1 MRGKISLSIMTSAQ
15 TAFDQPPRPY
25 LDLLL
30 HIVKDEP
37 LGVDQVVGGEE
48 RHCVQ
53 RSAVDTAA
61 FCWPTVRLGPDQTLD
76 G

>member
-1 MRGKISLSIMTSAQ
+1 MKGRISQSIITSTQ
-15 TAFDQPPRPY
+15 TAFDQPTRLY

-48 RHCVQ
+48 RHRVQ
-53 RSAVDTAA
+53 RSAVDIAA
-61 FCWPTVRLGPDQTLD
+61 FYWPAVRLGPDQTLD

>member
-1 MRGKISLSIMTSAQ
+1 MASTQS
-15 TAFDQPPRPY
+15 AFDY

-53 RSAVDTAA
+53 RPAVDAAA
-61 FCWPTVRLGPDQTLD
+61 FHGPAVRLRPDQTLD
-76 G
+76 GRDEGLRSEKRRFS

>member
-1 MRGKISLSIMTSAQ
+1 MASTQ
-15 TAFDQPPRPY
+15 PAFDQLLMTY

-37 LGVDQVVGGEE
+37 LGVNQVVGGEQWH
-48 RHCVQ
+48 RVQ
-53 RSAVDTAA
+53 WPAVDAAA
-61 FCWPTVRLGPDQTLD
+61 FYRPAVRLGPDQSLD